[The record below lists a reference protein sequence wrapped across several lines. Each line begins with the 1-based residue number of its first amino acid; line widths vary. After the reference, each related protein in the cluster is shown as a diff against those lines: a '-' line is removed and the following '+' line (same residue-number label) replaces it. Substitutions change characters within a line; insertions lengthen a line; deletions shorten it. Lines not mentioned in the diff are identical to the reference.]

1 MRKIKL
7 LLVDDQVLFV
17 ESLKKLFELTVKD
30 VEVVGTAPNGKVAL
44 EMTASTNPDIILMDI
59 RMPVM
64 DGVESTRLI
73 KEQYPQV
80 KILILSTFED
90 DEYVMEAFQYG
101 AVGYLLKDVP
111 PQELIAAIQ
120 SIYHG
125 GVTVSPKMATKLAEK
140 LFQTNHSP
148 VNHSPGG
155 KPNRN
160 PANVN
165 PWIKELSNK
174 EKEILGLIAKG
185 YNNRE
190 IAHRLFIAEQTVKN
204 YVSIIYL
211 KIGARDRIHAARIAV
226 EAGIDND

>member
-44 EMTASTNPDIILMDI
+44 EMAASTNPDIILMDI

-73 KEQYPQV
+73 KEKFPEI

-111 PQELIAAIQ
+111 PQELIAAIH

-140 LFQTNHSP
+140 LFQTNHS
-148 VNHSPGG
+148 SGG
-155 KPNRN
+155 KLNRN
-160 PANVN
+160 STNSN
-165 PWIKELSNK
+165 PWVKELTNK
-174 EKEILGLIAKG
+174 EKEILSLIAKG

-190 IAHRLFIAEQTVKN
+190 IAHRLYIAEQTVKN
-204 YVSIIYL
+204 YVSVIYL
-211 KIGARDRIHAARIAV
+211 KIGARDRIQAARIAA
-226 EAGIDND
+226 EAGIDNE

>member
-44 EMTASTNPDIILMDI
+44 EMAASTNPDIILMDI

-73 KEQYPQV
+73 KEKFPEI

-111 PQELIAAIQ
+111 PQELIAAIH

-140 LFQTNHSP
+140 LFQTNHS
-148 VNHSPGG
+148 SGD
-155 KPNRN
+155 KLNRN
-160 PANVN
+160 STNSN
-165 PWIKELSNK
+165 PWVKELTNK
-174 EKEILGLIAKG
+174 EKEILSLIAKG

-190 IAHRLFIAEQTVKN
+190 IAHRLYIAEQTVKN
-204 YVSIIYL
+204 YVSVIYL
-211 KIGARDRIHAARIAV
+211 KIGARDRIQAARIAA
-226 EAGIDND
+226 EAGIDNE

>member
-1 MRKIKL
+1 MSKIKL

-17 ESLKKLFELTVKD
+17 ESLKKLFELTVKN

-44 EMTASTNPDIILMDI
+44 EMAASTNPDIILMDI
-59 RMPVM
+59 RMPEM
-64 DGVESTRLI
+64 DGVECTRLI
-73 KEQYPQV
+73 KEKFPQI

-111 PQELIAAIQ
+111 PQELIAAIH

-140 LFQTNHSP
+140 LFQANHTQL
-148 VNHSPGG
+148 GR
-155 KPNRN
+155 PNRN
-160 PANVN
+160 PVNSN

-174 EKEILGLIAKG
+174 EKEILRLIAKG

-211 KIGARDRIHAARIAV
+211 KIGARDRIQAARIAA
-226 EAGIDND
+226 ESGIDNE